1 MLPLGMITGECTGEE
16 EERERERGGG
26 GKKRRSKEMERERG
40 GKRSKIDH
48 ALYSH
53 THLLNVI
60 WSPL

>member
-16 EERERERGGG
+16 ERERGG

-60 WSPL
+60 RSPL